1 MIDGKVMSTDLP
13 TVDVPTLQGENVT
26 VDITDGAKFNN
37 ATVVQADVTASNG
50 VVHAIDAVLV
60 PPSIDVEAFLA
71 SCPA

>member
-1 MIDGKVMSTDLP
+1 M
-13 TVDVPTLQGENVT
+13 TVDL
-26 VDITDGAKFNN
+26 TDGVKFNN

-50 VVHAIDAVLV
+50 VIHAIDAVLV